1 MKIVENSIGA
11 HEHHI
16 TFLHL
21 RSDPNVK
28 VPQFGAAQGFTK
40 NGVFLSMVMSI
51 FFLFKRLINVEMV
64 SELLVVHLSQNE
76 AYLLHDSDSSQQ
88 KSYD

>member
-51 FFLFKRLINVEMV
+51 F
-64 SELLVVHLSQNE
+64 S
-76 AYLLHDSDSSQQ
+76 YLKGL
-88 KSYD
+88 